1 MDKSHWTVKAHQG
14 DSCPTLPFGP
24 AHFVP
29 NEEHVAVLGTGSRFD
44 LLRRKDDF
52 LDEGV
57 AALFDLAS
65 GKAELLAL
73 SFQTGKFTPA
83 RATTWLAERGF
94 KPLLFVPNSGSLA
107 DAPLA
112 AQIGSAVFRNST
124 NGV

>member
-1 MDKSHWTVKAHQG
+1 
-14 DSCPTLPFGP
+14 
-24 AHFVP
+24 
-29 NEEHVAVLGTGSRFD
+29 
-44 LLRRKDDF
+44 LRRKDDL

-107 DAPLA
+107 AADFDAPPA
-112 AQIGSAVFRNST
+112 AQVGRVEEPEGNVQV
-124 NGV
+124 N